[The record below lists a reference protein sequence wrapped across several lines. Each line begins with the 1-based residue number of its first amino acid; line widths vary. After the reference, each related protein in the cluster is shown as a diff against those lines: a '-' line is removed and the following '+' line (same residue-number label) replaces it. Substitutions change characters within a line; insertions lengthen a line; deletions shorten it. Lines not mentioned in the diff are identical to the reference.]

1 MVESS
6 EKSCVF
12 CDIVAGKA
20 EAYRIYEDDLSLCIL
35 DTNPYAKGHCLVI
48 SKRHVPW
55 WHELTEKETESLFK
69 VARIVANKIMKT
81 FDPDFVFLYARGKR
95 IPHTH
100 IFLVPTFSGD
110 ILDRFFNALERFQ
123 ESPQELAQLKEKE
136 SMKKA
141 YQQLK
146 EWEEED

>member
-20 EAYRIYEDDLSLCIL
+20 KAYRIYEDDLSLCIL

-69 VARIVANKIMKT
+69 VARIVANKIMKA
-81 FDPDFVFLYARGKR
+81 FDPDFVFLYARGRR

-136 SMKKA
+136 SMEKS